1 MLSKKNLWRHPYI
14 PVWILLEHWNDDVS
28 FVVFVCF
35 TWQTYLVIF
44 SILPDI
50 NICKLI
56 MQVWKN
62 MQNFHTK
69 TENVFNLYLSNQPKF
84 FVVRPNEKLHLFHPF
99 NLFAATIFEPLPV
112 KSLIFAVVYTFSIAW
127 ISNRTKILPS
137 LLISSLS

>member
-1 MLSKKNLWRHPYI
+1 MKQGPELKSFKLKFLPVFVFYIYHNPSEWQRVDVVEKNLWRHPYI

-44 SILPDI
+44 SMLPDI

-99 NLFAATIFEPLPV
+99 NLFAATIFL
-112 KSLIFAVVYTFSIAW
+112 
-127 ISNRTKILPS
+127 
-137 LLISSLS
+137 